1 MCRCFYLSKQ
11 VEQHARQNPEE
22 KEECD
27 EIIQEFKD
35 LPVQLFDQ
43 CIDTKEAQII
53 LEDQTGVSKFFRYP
67 NDMLLPRLQLAIE
80 HNYKCFVGHP
90 LCQQVFR
97 KYFHQDMPWHGKP
110 LTFQIIHIFLQ
121 IVSAPFMVI
130 GLENMSVKSGVSMQM
145 QSCEKWQAIS
155 SPTFEQILV

>member
-1 MCRCFYLSKQ
+1 MININLNILCRCFYLSKQ

-67 NDMLLPRLQLAIE
+67 SDRPNVRFSRTVWPNFYCAVRP
-80 HNYKCFVGHP
+80 K
-90 LCQQVFR
+90 
-97 KYFHQDMPWHGKP
+97 
-110 LTFQIIHIFLQ
+110 
-121 IVSAPFMVI
+121 
-130 GLENMSVKSGVSMQM
+130 
-145 QSCEKWQAIS
+145 
-155 SPTFEQILV
+155 